1 MIKRVR
7 IWGNKES
14 FIYFLLLFYYNMN
27 SSIPTKE
34 NTMTP
39 LEESL
44 QLQIKNYRNQI
55 NVLQKKIEYYENE
68 HFKKSSMLSSQIK
81 YIGMNEG
88 KLRNEIRQRDI
99 MIEQYENQI
108 KEMQME
114 IVRMENTINYYK
126 RKERDL
132 CYKETIECTPIS
144 TSYNEYDIPNEDKI
158 KELVILLKQYSE
170 EISKLKNENN
180 EMSISIEKYKQCNE
194 EINNE
199 IKLIAQW
206 IDNYI
211 DNKELNDVPSL
222 YHDNEIKCV
231 NFDVLKLSV
240 NKARQRISQIMKE
253 QNEKNEEMKSLLK
266 EYQMNNA
273 SLKEELCIA
282 NENEYKIHDLLS
294 NNETQLKLQSEKINS
309 LDITIDNIKRNH
321 CVYIDT
327 IYKSLH
333 LQITSILNENFFKQ
347 FHPIFLSNQSQSS
360 IEDLVSI
367 SLNQL
372 LQFTNELMS
381 SFISLKN
388 ENITNYYSSKDQ
400 LEQKEEIIQQLS
412 KENELLHKE
421 NEILHKINS
430 TISKETSRTY
440 TII

>member
-1 MIKRVR
+1 
-7 IWGNKES
+7 
-14 FIYFLLLFYYNMN
+14 MN

-44 QLQIKNYRNQI
+44 QLQIKNYKNQI

-88 KLRNEIRQRDI
+88 KLRNEIKQRDI
-99 MIEQYENQI
+99 MIEQYEIQI
-108 KEMQME
+108 KDMQME
-114 IVRMENTINYYK
+114 IFRMENTINYYK

-132 CYKETIECTPIS
+132 CYKETTECTPIS
-144 TSYNEYDIPNEDKI
+144 TNYNEYDIPNEDKI

-180 EMSISIEKYKQCNE
+180 EMSISIEKYKRCNE

-199 IKLIAQW
+199 IQLIAQW

-211 DNKELNDVPSL
+211 DNKELNYVPSL

-253 QNEKNEEMKSLLK
+253 QNEKSEEMKSLLK

-309 LDITIDNIKRNH
+309 LDITIDNIKHNH

-327 IYKSLH
+327 IYKSLQ

>member
-1 MIKRVR
+1 
-7 IWGNKES
+7 
-14 FIYFLLLFYYNMN
+14 MN

-44 QLQIKNYRNQI
+44 QLQIKNYKNQI

-88 KLRNEIRQRDI
+88 KLRNEIKQRDI
-99 MIEQYENQI
+99 MIEQYEIQI
-108 KEMQME
+108 KDMQME
-114 IVRMENTINYYK
+114 IFRMENTINYYK

-132 CYKETIECTPIS
+132 CYKETTECTPIS
-144 TSYNEYDIPNEDKI
+144 TNYNEYDIPNEDKI

-180 EMSISIEKYKQCNE
+180 EMSISIEKYKRCNE

-199 IKLIAQW
+199 IQLIAQW

-253 QNEKNEEMKSLLK
+253 QNEKSEEMKSLLK

-309 LDITIDNIKRNH
+309 LDITIDNIKHNH

-327 IYKSLH
+327 IYKSLQ

>member
-1 MIKRVR
+1 
-7 IWGNKES
+7 
-14 FIYFLLLFYYNMN
+14 MN

-44 QLQIKNYRNQI
+44 QLQIKNYKNQI

-88 KLRNEIRQRDI
+88 KLRNEIKQRDI
-99 MIEQYENQI
+99 MIEQYEIQI
-108 KEMQME
+108 KDMQME
-114 IVRMENTINYYK
+114 IFRMENTINYYK

-132 CYKETIECTPIS
+132 CYKETTECTPIS
-144 TSYNEYDIPNEDKI
+144 TNYNEYDIPNEDKI

-180 EMSISIEKYKQCNE
+180 EMSISIEKYKRCNE

-199 IKLIAQW
+199 IQLIAQW

-211 DNKELNDVPSL
+211 DNKELNYVPSL

-253 QNEKNEEMKSLLK
+253 QNEKSEEMKSLLK

-309 LDITIDNIKRNH
+309 LDITIDNIKHNH

-327 IYKSLH
+327 IYKSLQM
-333 LQITSILNENFFKQ
+333 QITSILNENFFKQ
-347 FHPIFLSNQSQSS
+347 FHPIFLSNHSQSS

-421 NEILHKINS
+421 NDILHKINS

>member
-1 MIKRVR
+1 
-7 IWGNKES
+7 
-14 FIYFLLLFYYNMN
+14 MN

-44 QLQIKNYRNQI
+44 QLQIKNYKNQI

-99 MIEQYENQI
+99 MIEQYEIQI
-108 KEMQME
+108 KDMQME
-114 IVRMENTINYYK
+114 IFRMENTINYYK

-132 CYKETIECTPIS
+132 CYKETTECTPIS
-144 TSYNEYDIPNEDKI
+144 TNYNEYDIPNEDKI

-180 EMSISIEKYKQCNE
+180 EMSISIEKYKRCNE

-199 IKLIAQW
+199 IQLIAQW

-211 DNKELNDVPSL
+211 DNKELNYVPSL

-253 QNEKNEEMKSLLK
+253 QNEKSEEMKSLLK

-309 LDITIDNIKRNH
+309 LDITIDNIKHNH

-327 IYKSLH
+327 IYKSLQM
-333 LQITSILNENFFKQ
+333 QITSILNENFFKQ
-347 FHPIFLSNQSQSS
+347 FHPIFLSNHSQSS

-421 NEILHKINS
+421 NDILHKINS

>member
-1 MIKRVR
+1 
-7 IWGNKES
+7 
-14 FIYFLLLFYYNMN
+14 MN
-27 SSIPTKE
+27 SSIRTKE
-34 NTMTP
+34 NTIEETMKITP

-44 QLQIKNYRNQI
+44 QLQIKNYKNQI

-88 KLRNEIRQRDI
+88 KLRNEIRQRDM

-114 IVRMENTINYYK
+114 IMRMENTVNYYK
-126 RKERDL
+126 RKEREV
-132 CYKETIECTPIS
+132 CYKETFECSAIPTN
-144 TSYNEYDIPNEDKI
+144 YNEYDIPNEDKI

-170 EISKLKNENN
+170 EISKLKRDNN
-180 EMSISIEKYKQCNE
+180 EMSISIEKYKRCNE
-194 EINNE
+194 KINNE
-199 IKLIAQW
+199 ITLIAQW
-206 IDNYI
+206 IDKYF
-211 DNKELNDVPSL
+211 DNKELNEVPSL

-231 NFDVLKLSV
+231 NFDVLKESL
-240 NKARQRISQIMKE
+240 NKGRQRVSQMMKE
-253 QNEKNEEMKSLLK
+253 QNGKIEEMGSLVK
-266 EYQMNNA
+266 EYKMNNA

-294 NNETQLKLQSEKINS
+294 NNETQLKIQSEKINS

-321 CVYIDT
+321 CVYIDNL
-327 IYKSLH
+327 YKSLQ
-333 LQITSILNENFFKQ
+333 LQITSILNENFFKS
-347 FHPIFLSNQSQSS
+347 FHPIFLSNQPQSS

-372 LQFTNELMS
+372 LQFINELMS
-381 SFISLKN
+381 AFITLKN
-388 ENITNYYSSKDQ
+388 ESITNYYSSKDQ
-400 LEQKEEIIQQLS
+400 LVQKEEIIAQLS